1 MKTIKF
7 NPKLNLSKRTIANLD
22 AMGMKN
28 IQGGETLTK
37 IITCGTCL
45 TECCTDYNTCDGIWT
60 CVGCETKYE
69 ITCACV
75 TETCTLSGVP
85 CCL

>member
-7 NPKLNLSKRTIANLD
+7 NQKLNLSKRTIVNLD
-22 AMGMKN
+22 AMGMKH
-28 IQGGETLTK
+28 IQGGDILTK
-37 IITCGTCL
+37 LCD
-45 TECCTDYNTCDGIWT
+45 TEICTDYNTCAGIWT

-75 TETCTLSGVP
+75 TETCSLSGIP